1 MWLYIRTWYYW
12 LLILLT
18 IELMRCEVLSENFV
32 IRLKDMEKIIRDQK
46 EVITNLTKVVEGTS
60 LKNIVQD
67 QKNLITN
74 CSSSLEE
81 MKGNQTMMGSELDI
95 LKNTTETLKERADRL
110 ETGKWIF

>member
-1 MWLYIRTWYYW
+1 M
-12 LLILLT
+12 
-18 IELMRCEVLSENFV
+18 
-32 IRLKDMEKIIRDQK
+32 
-46 EVITNLTKVVEGTS
+46 ITNLTKVVEEAS

-81 MKGNQTMMGSELDI
+81 MKGNQATMESKLDI

-110 ETGKWIF
+110 ETGKCIF